1 MMIKTIH
8 PEAFMWASELQL
20 QNIARTC
27 AGLDLRTQEPLS
39 RHTSFRTGGPA
50 ALMAFPRTPEEL
62 QLLLRSAA
70 AEGVTPYLLG
80 AGTNVLAPDA
90 GLQALV
96 ICLKDAL
103 TGIRPEGQTGLQV
116 FAGESLARTAVFAKN
131 HALTG
136 LEFAHGIPGT
146 LGGGVYMNAGAYGG
160 QIADCLVRATL
171 LDAAGEPRVVPASE
185 LALGYRSSALMDG
198 DWTLLSADFALVLA
212 PPEEIR
218 AEMERNMQARREKQ
232 PLEYPSCGSTFKR
245 PPGQYAGALIERCG
259 LKGCTVGGAQVSEKH
274 AGFVVNRGDA
284 TSADVR
290 ALIAHIQRVVAE
302 KTGVLLECEV
312 RIIDNE

>member
-1 MMIKTIH
+1 M
-8 PEAFMWASELQL
+8 L
-20 QNIARTC
+20 
-27 AGLDLRTQEPLS
+27 LRENAPLREYCS
-39 RHTSFRTGGPA
+39 MRVGGPA
-50 ALMAFPRTPEEL
+50 RLAAFPETAEEL
-62 QLLLRSAA
+62 AALLRAGGRRVVLGGGSNVLFPDEGYDGTVIFTTRLCGLTAEGCMLSAQAGVPLSAA
-70 AEGVTPYLLG
+70 ARRALECGLG
-80 AGTNVLAPDA
+80 GLA
-90 GLQALV
+90 
-96 ICLKDAL
+96 
-103 TGIRPEGQTGLQV
+103 
-116 FAGESLARTAVFAKN
+116 FAY
-131 HALTG
+131 
-136 LEFAHGIPGT
+136 GIPGT
-146 LGGGVYMNAGAYGG
+146 VGGGVYMNAGAYGG

-198 DWTLLSADFALVLA
+198 DWTLLSADFALVPA

>member
-1 MMIKTIH
+1 M
-8 PEAFMWASELQL
+8 L
-20 QNIARTC
+20 
-27 AGLDLRTQEPLS
+27 LRENAPLREYCS
-39 RHTSFRTGGPA
+39 MRVGGPA
-50 ALMAFPRTPEEL
+50 RLAAFPETAEEL
-62 QLLLRSAA
+62 AALLRAGGRRVVLGGGSNVLFPDEGYDGTVIFTTRLCGLTADGCMLSAQAGVPLSAA
-70 AEGVTPYLLG
+70 ARRALECGLG
-80 AGTNVLAPDA
+80 GLA
-90 GLQALV
+90 
-96 ICLKDAL
+96 
-103 TGIRPEGQTGLQV
+103 
-116 FAGESLARTAVFAKN
+116 FAY
-131 HALTG
+131 
-136 LEFAHGIPGT
+136 GIPGT
-146 LGGGVYMNAGAYGG
+146 VGGGVYMNAGAYGG

-171 LDAAGEPRVVPASE
+171 LDAAGEPRVVSASE

-198 DWTLLSADFALVLA
+198 DWTLLSADFALVPA

>member
-1 MMIKTIH
+1 M
-8 PEAFMWASELQL
+8 L
-20 QNIARTC
+20 
-27 AGLDLRTQEPLS
+27 LRENAPLREYCS
-39 RHTSFRTGGPA
+39 MRVGGPA
-50 ALMAFPRTPEEL
+50 RLAAFPETAEEL
-62 QLLLRSAA
+62 AALLRAGGRRVVLGGGSNVLFPDEGYDGTGIFTTRLCGLTADGCMLSAQAGVPLSAA
-70 AEGVTPYLLG
+70 ARRALECGLG
-80 AGTNVLAPDA
+80 GLA
-90 GLQALV
+90 
-96 ICLKDAL
+96 
-103 TGIRPEGQTGLQV
+103 
-116 FAGESLARTAVFAKN
+116 FAY
-131 HALTG
+131 
-136 LEFAHGIPGT
+136 GIPGT
-146 LGGGVYMNAGAYGG
+146 VGGGVYMNAGAYGG

-198 DWTLLSADFALVLA
+198 DWTLLSADFALVPA

>member
-1 MMIKTIH
+1 M
-8 PEAFMWASELQL
+8 L
-20 QNIARTC
+20 
-27 AGLDLRTQEPLS
+27 LRENAPLREYCS
-39 RHTSFRTGGPA
+39 MRVGGPA
-50 ALMAFPRTPEEL
+50 RLAAFPETAEEL
-62 QLLLRSAA
+62 AALLRAGGRRVVLGGGSNVLFPDEGYDGTVIFTTRLCGLTADGCMLSAQAGVPLSAA
-70 AEGVTPYLLG
+70 ARRALECGLG
-80 AGTNVLAPDA
+80 GLA
-90 GLQALV
+90 
-96 ICLKDAL
+96 
-103 TGIRPEGQTGLQV
+103 
-116 FAGESLARTAVFAKN
+116 FAY
-131 HALTG
+131 
-136 LEFAHGIPGT
+136 GIPGT
-146 LGGGVYMNAGAYGG
+146 VGGGVYMNAGAYGG

-198 DWTLLSADFALVLA
+198 DWTLLSADFALVPA

-274 AGFVVNRGDA
+274 AGFVVYRGDA

>member
-1 MMIKTIH
+1 M
-8 PEAFMWASELQL
+8 L
-20 QNIARTC
+20 
-27 AGLDLRTQEPLS
+27 LRENAPLREYCS
-39 RHTSFRTGGPA
+39 MRVGGPA
-50 ALMAFPRTPEEL
+50 RLAAFPETAEEL
-62 QLLLRSAA
+62 AALLRAGGRRVVLGGGSNVLFPDEGYDGTVIFTTRLCGLTADGCMLSAQAGVPLSAA
-70 AEGVTPYLLG
+70 ARRALECGLG
-80 AGTNVLAPDA
+80 GLA
-90 GLQALV
+90 
-96 ICLKDAL
+96 
-103 TGIRPEGQTGLQV
+103 
-116 FAGESLARTAVFAKN
+116 FAY
-131 HALTG
+131 
-136 LEFAHGIPGT
+136 GIPGT
-146 LGGGVYMNAGAYGG
+146 VGGGVYMNAGAYGG

-171 LDAAGEPRVVPASE
+171 LDAAGEPRVVSASE

-198 DWTLLSADFALVLA
+198 DWTLLSADFALVPA
-212 PPEEIR
+212 PPEQIR

>member
-1 MMIKTIH
+1 M
-8 PEAFMWASELQL
+8 L
-20 QNIARTC
+20 
-27 AGLDLRTQEPLS
+27 LRENAPLREYCS
-39 RHTSFRTGGPA
+39 MRVGGPA
-50 ALMAFPRTPEEL
+50 RLAAFPETAEEL
-62 QLLLRSAA
+62 AALLRAGGRRVVLGGGSNVLFPDEGYDGTVIFTTRLCGLTADGCMLSAQAGVPLSAA
-70 AEGVTPYLLG
+70 ARRALECGLG
-80 AGTNVLAPDA
+80 GLA
-90 GLQALV
+90 
-96 ICLKDAL
+96 
-103 TGIRPEGQTGLQV
+103 
-116 FAGESLARTAVFAKN
+116 FAY
-131 HALTG
+131 
-136 LEFAHGIPGT
+136 GIPGT
-146 LGGGVYMNAGAYGG
+146 VGGGVYMNAGAYGG

-185 LALGYRSSALMDG
+185 LARGYRSSALMDG
-198 DWTLLSADFALVLA
+198 DWTLLSADFALVPA

>member
-1 MMIKTIH
+1 M
-8 PEAFMWASELQL
+8 L
-20 QNIARTC
+20 
-27 AGLDLRTQEPLS
+27 LRENAPLREYCS
-39 RHTSFRTGGPA
+39 MRVGGPA
-50 ALMAFPRTPEEL
+50 RLAAFPETAEEL
-62 QLLLRSAA
+62 AALLRAGGRRVVLGGGSNVLFPDEGYDGTVIFTTRLCGLTADGCTLSAQAGVPLSAA
-70 AEGVTPYLLG
+70 ARRALECGLG
-80 AGTNVLAPDA
+80 GLA
-90 GLQALV
+90 
-96 ICLKDAL
+96 
-103 TGIRPEGQTGLQV
+103 
-116 FAGESLARTAVFAKN
+116 FAY
-131 HALTG
+131 
-136 LEFAHGIPGT
+136 GIPGT
-146 LGGGVYMNAGAYGG
+146 VGGGVYMNAGAYGG

-198 DWTLLSADFALVLA
+198 DWTLLSADFALVPA

-259 LKGCTVGGAQVSEKH
+259 LKGCMVGGAQVSEKH

>member
-1 MMIKTIH
+1 M
-8 PEAFMWASELQL
+8 L
-20 QNIARTC
+20 
-27 AGLDLRTQEPLS
+27 LRENAPLREYCS
-39 RHTSFRTGGPA
+39 MRVGGPA
-50 ALMAFPRTPEEL
+50 RLAAFPETAEEL
-62 QLLLRSAA
+62 AALLRAGGRRVVLGGGSNVLFPDEGYDGTVIFTTRLCGLTADGCMLSAQAGVPLSAA
-70 AEGVTPYLLG
+70 ARRALECGLG
-80 AGTNVLAPDA
+80 GLA
-90 GLQALV
+90 
-96 ICLKDAL
+96 
-103 TGIRPEGQTGLQV
+103 
-116 FAGESLARTAVFAKN
+116 FAY
-131 HALTG
+131 
-136 LEFAHGIPGT
+136 GIPGT
-146 LGGGVYMNAGAYGG
+146 VGGGVYMNAGAYGV

-171 LDAAGEPRVVPASE
+171 LDAAGEPRVVSASE

-198 DWTLLSADFALVLA
+198 DWTLLSADFALVPA

>member
-1 MMIKTIH
+1 M
-8 PEAFMWASELQL
+8 L
-20 QNIARTC
+20 
-27 AGLDLRTQEPLS
+27 LRENAPLREYCS
-39 RHTSFRTGGPA
+39 MRVGGPA
-50 ALMAFPRTPEEL
+50 RLAAFPETAEEL
-62 QLLLRSAA
+62 AALLRAGGRRVVLGGGSNVLFPDEGYDGTVIFTTRLCGLTADGCTLSAQAGVPLSAA
-70 AEGVTPYLLG
+70 ARRALECGLG
-80 AGTNVLAPDA
+80 GLA
-90 GLQALV
+90 
-96 ICLKDAL
+96 
-103 TGIRPEGQTGLQV
+103 
-116 FAGESLARTAVFAKN
+116 FAY
-131 HALTG
+131 
-136 LEFAHGIPGT
+136 GIPGT
-146 LGGGVYMNAGAYGG
+146 VGGGVYMNAGAYGG

-171 LDAAGEPRVVPASE
+171 LVAAGEPRVVPASE
-185 LALGYRSSALMDG
+185 LALGYRSSALMEG
-198 DWTLLSADFALVLA
+198 DWTLLSADFALVPA